1 MQNKAKGID
10 QYEDEGNDKWNLSD
24 KFSRKLRK
32 MSFFKVCTHTHTHT
46 NTHTH
51 TLVLG
56 ITKLIVLVV

>member
-32 MSFFKVCTHTHTHT
+32 MSFFKVCTHTHTHKH
-46 NTHTH
+46 THTH
-51 TLVLG
+51 A
-56 ITKLIVLVV
+56 